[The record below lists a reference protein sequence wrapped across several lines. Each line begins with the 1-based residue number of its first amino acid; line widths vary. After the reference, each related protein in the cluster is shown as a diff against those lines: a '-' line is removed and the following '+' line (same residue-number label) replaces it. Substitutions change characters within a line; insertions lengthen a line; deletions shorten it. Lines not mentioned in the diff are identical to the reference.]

1 MGVWGTG
8 IFQDDTA
15 SDIRDSYKDLLSN
28 GLTGPEATARIL
40 CNFESSLAD
49 PDESGVVWLALAST
63 QWRHGRLESGSL
75 ENALRVIDSGSDLDR
90 WKHNAKD
97 LATRRAALQKLR
109 LQITSPQPVAKNVR
123 KRILE
128 SCDWPVG
135 ALISYR
141 LITGNLAILRVIG
154 YHSDKGGTSP
164 ICELLDWTGTEM
176 PSQDTL
182 RNAKVREGD
191 TGRFPRIQRFM
202 IFRLDKNAAKRIVR
216 LDFTLEPFH
225 KPVCPVTATRW
236 KEFDDFLKR
245 WFLIE

>member
-176 PSQDTL
+176 P
-182 RNAKVREGD
+182 RR
-191 TGRFPRIQRFM
+191 
-202 IFRLDKNAAKRIVR
+202 
-216 LDFTLEPFH
+216 
-225 KPVCPVTATRW
+225 TRCAMP
-236 KEFDDFLKR
+236 K
-245 WFLIE
+245 